1 MKYEPYDIGFVKGDL
16 VTDFW
21 GEGVGLVTDILWGVQ
36 GNGVLPTWVTV
47 IWAGTGKEEH
57 WDAEALKKMKKA
69 LDFRETP

>member
-16 VTDFW
+16 VTNYW

-57 WDAEALKKMKKA
+57 WDAEALKKVEKSS
-69 LDFRETP
+69 

>member
-1 MKYEPYDIGFVKGDL
+1 MKYEPYEIGFVKGDL
-16 VTDFW
+16 VTNFW

-57 WDAEALKKMKKA
+57 WDAEALKKVEKSS
-69 LDFRETP
+69 

>member
-57 WDAEALKKMKKA
+57 WDAEALKKV
-69 LDFRETP
+69 EESS

>member
-16 VTDFW
+16 VSDFW

-57 WDAEALKKMKKA
+57 WDAEALKKVEKSS
-69 LDFRETP
+69 

>member
-16 VTDFW
+16 VTNYW

-36 GNGVLPTWVTV
+36 GNAVLPTWVTV

-57 WDAEALKKMKKA
+57 WDAEALKKVEKSS
-69 LDFRETP
+69 

>member
-57 WDAEALKKMKKA
+57 WDAEALKKVEKSS
-69 LDFRETP
+69 